1 MEKTRTLYRLRKYKN
16 GISLN
21 LLTLTFG
28 IVLLTVILLFEKSIT
43 ADMRTKAS
51 ELLTM
56 GYHDSISKALETCHK
71 AIEYMDI
78 AAKTAILFSLEGFII
93 IFFNIRLSSQTKSL
107 SKYSSVILGFGT
119 ILLFLYYLLLG
130 LFMLSA
136 KPLSEL
142 QSDYSFLRIIGIILI
157 FTGNIVF
164 IFQLFK
170 EIILEK
176 GEE

>member
-1 MEKTRTLYRLRKYKN
+1 
-16 GISLN
+16 
-21 LLTLTFG
+21 
-28 IVLLTVILLFEKSIT
+28 
-43 ADMRTKAS
+43 
-51 ELLTM
+51 
-56 GYHDSISKALETCHK
+56 
-71 AIEYMDI
+71 
-78 AAKTAILFSLEGFII
+78 
-93 IFFNIRLSSQTKSL
+93 
-107 SKYSSVILGFGT
+107 
-119 ILLFLYYLLLG
+119 
-130 LFMLSA
+130 MLSA